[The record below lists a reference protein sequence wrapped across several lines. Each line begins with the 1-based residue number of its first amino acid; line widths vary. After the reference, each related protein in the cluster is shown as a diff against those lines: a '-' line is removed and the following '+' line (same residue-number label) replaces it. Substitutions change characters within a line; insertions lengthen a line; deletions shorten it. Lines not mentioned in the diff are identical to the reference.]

1 MYNIYAEVGDWPTDV
16 ETEVWLLGRAN
27 GANWEYRE
35 NGADEII
42 AEGVSVGD
50 TIDVVALG
58 AEVWVGQVVEHHHP
72 YQEQG
77 KDDGHCNGDKAALFG
92 TVPLSDDDV
101 GHKDKGCRE
110 TEEESSDL

>member
-1 MYNIYAEVGDWPTDV
+1 M
-16 ETEVWLLGRAN
+16 WLLGWAK
-27 GANWEYRE
+27 GANWESRE
-35 NGADEII
+35 NSADEII

-77 KDDGHCNGDKAALFG
+77 KDDGHCDNDKAALLG

-101 GHKDKGCRE
+101 GHKNKGCRE